1 MPYKSSCGM
10 TGENAIPLGNRRT
23 AGKKRS
29 FSSPPRDSNYSGA
42 SKMPRNASEGGEAA
56 SRAAKAISKTHKL
69 PRGSCFMLNVLFK
82 F

>member
-42 SKMPRNASEGGEAA
+42 SKMPRNASEAEEADEE
-56 SRAAKAISKTHKL
+56 ISKGHKL
-69 PRGSCFMLNVLFK
+69 PRGSCCMLNIFFK
-82 F
+82 L

>member
-42 SKMPRNASEGGEAA
+42 SKMPRNASEAGEAA
-56 SRAAKAISKTHKL
+56 NAISKSHKL
-69 PRGSCFMLNVLFK
+69 PRGSCFMLYVLFK